1 METEE
6 SLPFTLPR
14 GIENWDACMPTFSF
28 LESLESSFPC
38 VLLVQGN
45 PANFLASEIS
55 KEETCLQSFR
65 KSHHTSQQIDWG
77 WLTRDSS
84 AALHSFSSRRT
95 LSFVSPTTLLVTK
108 TTKPVEYFSNHERP
122 GKLTYQNLSS
132 FAPGLWKFNI
142 FLSPCL
148 LSLL

>member
-6 SLPFTLPR
+6 RLPFTLPQR
-14 GIENWDACMPTFSF
+14 YRELGCMHAYLLL

-45 PANFLASEIS
+45 PASFLASEIS
-55 KEETCLQSFR
+55 KEETCLQSSR
-65 KSHHTSQQIDWG
+65 KSHPTSGQTDWG
-77 WLTRDSS
+77 WLTRHSS
-84 AALHSFSSRRT
+84 AALHSLSSRRT

-132 FAPGLWKFNI
+132 FVPGLWKFNI
-142 FLSPCL
+142 FFSPCL